1 MIESNKSTGTLTAA
15 TRGRQRGLLRL
26 GLTGGIATGK
36 TTVLDMLRARS
47 AKTIDTD
54 EIARAVLRKDTDVW
68 QAVVEAFG
76 RGVLG
81 ADGDIDR
88 ARLADIVF
96 ADAEK
101 RELLNKLMHPA
112 IRREWLTQVDAL
124 QKNGF
129 AGIVAVC
136 VPLLYEVGVESQFEA
151 VLVVACSEK
160 TQIER
165 LRQRGLTE
173 PQARQRIAAQL
184 PSQEKMTRADFV
196 IWNETPLPTLE
207 RQVALIWNQLNRYDQ

>member
-1 MIESNKSTGTLTAA
+1 
-15 TRGRQRGLLRL
+15 
-26 GLTGGIATGK
+26 
-36 TTVLDMLRARS
+36 
-47 AKTIDTD
+47 
-54 EIARAVLRKDTDVW
+54 
-68 QAVVEAFG
+68 
-76 RGVLG
+76 
-81 ADGDIDR
+81 
-88 ARLADIVF
+88 
-96 ADAEK
+96 
-101 RELLNKLMHPA
+101 
-112 IRREWLTQVDAL
+112 
-124 QKNGF
+124 
-129 AGIVAVC
+129 
-136 VPLLYEVGVESQFEA
+136 VGVESQFEA